1 MSGLL
6 CCIRFT
12 NFLSF
17 DVNLL
22 IFQLLIYRFPGYAI
36 SLVRKYP
43 NFSGYSWMSNIKFIN
58 FWWNCFV
65 VCTTI
70 FSLRILTSKQM
81 TPAFVISFLLRIQT
95 PFHENIMEG
104 FHPKIYGSDVRHS
117 ENVIFSSIHILAIT
131 SVLGMKTNR
140 QLRRRHL
147 KSNSRGVYF
156 KWSTSVQVVGC
167 WLFDHV
173 IYLKL
178 RRKITV
184 AKTEK
189 IFKNDNYFHSKWQLL
204 TILSEINCHFVNLVR
219 FENKYFLFSLR

>member
-1 MSGLL
+1 MCTGNPSWQFILGSNVFCLSWKLVCFRISVEQQQLDSYSEMNVWKIMHLLWMSGLL

-36 SLVRKYP
+36 FLVRKYP

-70 FSLRILTSKQM
+70 FSLRILTSKRM

-95 PFHENIMEG
+95 PFHENMMLDI
-104 FHPKIYGSDVRHS
+104 
-117 ENVIFSSIHILAIT
+117 
-131 SVLGMKTNR
+131 
-140 QLRRRHL
+140 
-147 KSNSRGVYF
+147 
-156 KWSTSVQVVGC
+156 
-167 WLFDHV
+167 
-173 IYLKL
+173 
-178 RRKITV
+178 RKM
-184 AKTEK
+184 
-189 IFKNDNYFHSKWQLL
+189 
-204 TILSEINCHFVNLVR
+204 
-219 FENKYFLFSLR
+219 